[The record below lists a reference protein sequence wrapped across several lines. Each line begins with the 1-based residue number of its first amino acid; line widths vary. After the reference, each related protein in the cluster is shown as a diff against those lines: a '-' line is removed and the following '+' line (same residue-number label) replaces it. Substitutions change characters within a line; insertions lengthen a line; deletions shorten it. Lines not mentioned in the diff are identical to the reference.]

1 VVSFFGELLS
11 QVVFEFAAYAV
22 GKGTAFIFLPHLG
35 IEPLKKQKSMPPWR
49 WRGFTY
55 EQNGR
60 RHLYTEA
67 IQLLG
72 LAVLFVIGIGIVAM
86 VRSTIT

>member
-1 VVSFFGELLS
+1 VSFFGELLA
-11 QVVFEFAAYAV
+11 QAGFEFACYAI
-22 GKGTAFIFLPHLG
+22 GKVTAIFLFPQLS

-55 EQNGR
+55 RQSGCR
-60 RHLYTEA
+60 YLYTES

-72 LAVLFVIGIGIVAM
+72 LAVLLVVGIGVVAIVRA
-86 VRSTIT
+86 TIT